1 MSQNI
6 VMKQKGAYEA
16 PRMVKVGDFE
26 TVTQAAVRG
35 RRLDATF
42 SVDTPIDE
50 VTLS

>member
-1 MSQNI
+1 MSQNLNTET
-6 VMKQKGAYEA
+6 KASYEA
-16 PRMVKVGDFE
+16 PRMTKVGDFE
-26 TVTQAAVRG
+26 TVTQAATRG